1 MCIDLAMNQG
11 RPFDVLSDARG
22 KDVTLQLKNG
32 TVITGKLLSFDIH
45 LNLVLEEAK
54 EYKTGIET
62 GEEIGTTIVRGDTI
76 VLVKGL

>member
-1 MCIDLAMNQG
+1 MNQG